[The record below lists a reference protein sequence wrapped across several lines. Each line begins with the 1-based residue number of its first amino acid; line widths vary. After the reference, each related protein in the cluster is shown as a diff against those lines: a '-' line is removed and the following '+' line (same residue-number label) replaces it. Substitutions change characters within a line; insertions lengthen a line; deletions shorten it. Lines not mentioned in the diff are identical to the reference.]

1 MKQCLPRPS
10 SGQTLLASI
19 LRFSI
24 PLMLTGILQL
34 AYNTADSVIVGR
46 YAGSNSLA
54 AVGSTTSI
62 VFLLVTLFNG
72 GAVGANFLAARDY
85 GAGDEEALSKTV
97 HCAALLSVILGVLAG
112 VCGFFLSP
120 PLLRLAGAPEEV
132 LSLSTIYLRIYFLGV
147 PAMVVY
153 NFGSSL
159 LRAVGDTVR
168 PLLFMVISGALN
180 VGLNLLFVVGFGM
193 DVAGVAIATSL
204 SQAVSAILVTV
215 RLCTCRDLCRLDLR
229 RIRLYPDKAAVML
242 KVGLSAGLQGI
253 IFSAANVMIQSAVNS
268 FGAAVIAGNTAATG
282 LENFIHTA
290 QNTFYQAAITFTGQ
304 SLGARKPR
312 QAIQVF
318 WICMGLTVGLGLVLC
333 ILLRLFQNQLLGL
346 YIKPTDESYAAV
358 MAAGVTRVLAVSQFQ
373 WVGGMMETTCGSLR
387 GLGRSL
393 NPTVTTLIGACGLRV
408 VWLYTVFAAVGTI
421 ESLYWS
427 YPVSWLLTLAV
438 HCLFLLIYL
447 RRPLPTPEK

>member
-72 GAVGANFLAARDY
+72 VAVGANFLAARDY

-290 QNTFYQAAITFTGQ
+290 QNTFY
-304 SLGARKPR
+304 
-312 QAIQVF
+312 
-318 WICMGLTVGLGLVLC
+318 
-333 ILLRLFQNQLLGL
+333 
-346 YIKPTDESYAAV
+346 
-358 MAAGVTRVLAVSQFQ
+358 
-373 WVGGMMETTCGSLR
+373 
-387 GLGRSL
+387 
-393 NPTVTTLIGACGLRV
+393 
-408 VWLYTVFAAVGTI
+408 
-421 ESLYWS
+421 
-427 YPVSWLLTLAV
+427 
-438 HCLFLLIYL
+438 
-447 RRPLPTPEK
+447 

>member
-1 MKQCLPRPS
+1 MKRRS
-10 SGQTLLASI
+10 TIIYSVSVRA
-19 LRFSI
+19 LR
-24 PLMLTGILQL
+24 
-34 AYNTADSVIVGR
+34 
-46 YAGSNSLA
+46 A
-54 AVGSTTSI
+54 AVL
-62 VFLLVTLFNG
+62 FCAAAWLLMP
-72 GAVGANFLAARDY
+72 AVSCERRPLSDQSYNVYLELEIEDEITNYELESLPEVMKVNFYDPQT
-85 GAGDEEALSKTV
+85 EALMYEDFV
-97 HCAALLSVILGVLAG
+97 GPQGGDLSV
-112 VCGFFLSP
+112 P
-120 PLLRLAGAPEEV
+120 PG
-132 LSLSTIYLRIYFLGV
+132 TYH
-147 PAMVVY
+147 MVVY

-204 SQAVSAILVTV
+204 SQTVSAILVTV

-373 WVGGMMETTCGSLR
+373 WVGGMMETACGSLR

-447 RRPLPTPEK
+447 RRPLSAPEK

>member
-10 SGQTLLASI
+10 SGQTPLASI

-72 GAVGANFLAARDY
+72 VAVGANFLAARDY
-85 GAGDEEALSKTV
+85 GAGDEEALFKTV

-112 VCGFFLSP
+112 V
-120 PLLRLAGAPEEV
+120 
-132 LSLSTIYLRIYFLGV
+132 
-147 PAMVVY
+147 
-153 NFGSSL
+153 
-159 LRAVGDTVR
+159 
-168 PLLFMVISGALN
+168 
-180 VGLNLLFVVGFGM
+180 
-193 DVAGVAIATSL
+193 
-204 SQAVSAILVTV
+204 
-215 RLCTCRDLCRLDLR
+215 
-229 RIRLYPDKAAVML
+229 
-242 KVGLSAGLQGI
+242 
-253 IFSAANVMIQSAVNS
+253 
-268 FGAAVIAGNTAATG
+268 
-282 LENFIHTA
+282 
-290 QNTFYQAAITFTGQ
+290 
-304 SLGARKPR
+304 
-312 QAIQVF
+312 
-318 WICMGLTVGLGLVLC
+318 
-333 ILLRLFQNQLLGL
+333 
-346 YIKPTDESYAAV
+346 
-358 MAAGVTRVLAVSQFQ
+358 
-373 WVGGMMETTCGSLR
+373 GGMMETACGSLR

-447 RRPLPTPEK
+447 RRPLSTPEK

>member
-1 MKQCLPRPS
+1 MYKRQ
-10 SGQTLLASI
+10 
-19 LRFSI
+19 
-24 PLMLTGILQL
+24 
-34 AYNTADSVIVGR
+34 
-46 YAGSNSLA
+46 
-54 AVGSTTSI
+54 
-62 VFLLVTLFNG
+62 
-72 GAVGANFLAARDY
+72 
-85 GAGDEEALSKTV
+85 
-97 HCAALLSVILGVLAG
+97 
-112 VCGFFLSP
+112 
-120 PLLRLAGAPEEV
+120 
-132 LSLSTIYLRIYFLGV
+132 
-147 PAMVVY
+147 
-153 NFGSSL
+153 
-159 LRAVGDTVR
+159 
-168 PLLFMVISGALN
+168 
-180 VGLNLLFVVGFGM
+180 
-193 DVAGVAIATSL
+193 
-204 SQAVSAILVTV
+204 
-215 RLCTCRDLCRLDLR
+215 
-229 RIRLYPDKAAVML
+229 
-242 KVGLSAGLQGI
+242 
-253 IFSAANVMIQSAVNS
+253 
-268 FGAAVIAGNTAATG
+268 
-282 LENFIHTA
+282 A

-373 WVGGMMETTCGSLR
+373 WVGGMMETACGSLR

-447 RRPLPTPEK
+447 RRPLPAPEK